1 MNELFGAPVNSI
13 AAVLAVIV
21 SVFGVGL
28 LFIAV
33 RNPILVR
40 MAFRNVRRR
49 LARSTLIIVG
59 LMLAT
64 AIISSSFTTGD
75 SVAFSIKSSAVE
87 DLRFLDEIIRIDDD
101 SEVWKGR
108 AIPEEFPETIF
119 QEVGPLLDADPDI
132 DGVMPVLGDPV
143 AVINFSSNQFEVN
156 GLLAGVDPTR
166 TAGFGTLRDGDGNLL
181 DLASLGPD
189 EVYVDQEGAEELG
202 TEDQPLQVGDVLG
215 VALGPGDLHQ
225 FTVKGIVD
233 GWYVKREFTEVVL
246 MIPLARAQE
255 LLDREGL
262 LSFILISNRGD
273 ELGGVALTSQILERF
288 GEHPALKDA
297 GLEVFDLKRD
307 IIDIA
312 NEVGSVFVSL
322 FTTFGLFGIGVGL
335 LLIFLI
341 FAMLAAE
348 RKGELGMSRAVGMQR
363 RHLVRLFIAEGAIYG
378 LGSAIV
384 GAISGIGLGYLL
396 VFVVS
401 GTFAGESEDF
411 SLTAHV
417 TPRSVLVSFLFG
429 SILTF
434 VTVIFASRR
443 ISRLNIVRAIRDIP
457 EPQLARAGKKT
468 LVWGIIV
475 TLLGVFVL
483 FLGFQAAQLT
493 TFGLGVS
500 FIPIGIAMILRWKG
514 VAQRWVL
521 TGTGLILLAY
531 WLLPPT
537 VINRIKEDWNQ
548 DFSIF
553 FVASALIVAGAVLVV
568 MNNANVVV
576 GLLNATLG
584 RVRRF
589 TPIVKSAVSYPM
601 RFGFRTGLSVA
612 MFAVV
617 VFSVTV
623 LILIIGGF
631 NKLLEDQERLA
642 GGYDV
647 IAFSHS
653 DLNPVTDL
661 ATAVEANPDLAF
673 VSRVNGKPSVG
684 TFRSI
689 FQAKGRLAEQSD
701 EHYSDTAITGVDDGF
716 VATNRFSIKLAAAEY
731 STDSGFDSA
740 AVWRDL
746 RDKPGLAVVNARLV
760 PLRNSFSFE
769 PPSDA
774 FRLDEVEG
782 LFLENETMD
791 PVEVTVIDQKS
802 ATTFPLTVIGV
813 LDDFASQGP
822 VPGGIY
828 TSTNTLEAQLPR
840 EVDATQFFFNV
851 QAGTETVDPANQIEK
866 AFFQNAMETLD
877 VAEFIEDVQAGNR
890 AFNNLL
896 IGFMLLGLVAGIIA
910 LGVISAR
917 AVVERLRQ
925 TGMMRAIGFSRR
937 MVQMSFLAESSFIAL
952 LGIALGLGFG
962 LITGINVVSDIRTD
976 EPNLPLVIP
985 WSQLALIGVGAYL
998 FSLLTTFLPAR
1009 QASRI
1014 APAEALRYE

>member
-1 MNELFGAPVNSI
+1 MDELFGAPVSVI

-21 SVFGVGL
+21 AVFGVML
-28 LFIAV
+28 LYIAL

-40 MAFRNVRRR
+40 MAFRSVWRRP
-49 LARSTLIIVG
+49 ARSALIIVG

-64 AIISSSFTTGD
+64 AIISSAFTTGD
-75 SVAFSIKSSAVE
+75 SVTFSIKSSAVE
-87 DLRFLDEIIRIDDD
+87 DLRSLDEIIRIDDD

-119 QEVGPLLDADPDI
+119 QEVGPQLEADPDI
-132 DGVMPVLGDPV
+132 DGVMPVLGEEV
-143 AVINFSSNQFEVN
+143 AIINFRSNQFEVN
-156 GLLAGVDPTR
+156 SLLVGVDPTR
-166 TAGFGTLRDGDGNLL
+166 TAGFGVLVDAQGNPI
-181 DLASLGPD
+181 DLASLGPN
-189 EVYVDQEGAEELG
+189 EVIIDQEGAEKI
-202 TEDQPLQVGDVLG
+202 QAQVGDTLG
-215 VALGPGDLHQ
+215 VALGPGDLHEV
-225 FTVKGIVD
+225 TVAATAD
-233 GWYVKREFTEVVL
+233 GWYVRRELTEVVL

-255 LLDREGL
+255 LLDRDGQI
-262 LSFILISNRGD
+262 SFILISNRGD
-273 ELGGVALTSQILERF
+273 ELGGVALTSRILERF
-288 GEHPALKDA
+288 GDLPALKDA

-307 IIDIA
+307 IIRIA
-312 NEVGSVFVSL
+312 NEVGSVFVSI

-341 FAMLAAE
+341 FSMLAAE

-363 RHLVRLFIAEGAIYG
+363 RHLMRLFMAEGTIYG
-378 LGSAIV
+378 LGSAMV
-384 GAISGIGLGYLL
+384 GAIIGVGLGYLL

-401 GTFAGESEDF
+401 GAFAQESEDF

-429 SILTF
+429 SIITF

-457 EPQLARAGKKT
+457 EPQQARAGKKA
-468 LVWGIIV
+468 LVWGII
-475 TLLGVFVL
+475 TSVFGAIVL
-483 FLGFQAAQLT
+483 FAGFQSAQLT
-493 TFGLGVS
+493 AFSLGVS
-500 FIPIGIAMILRWKG
+500 LIPIGIAMVLRWKG

-521 TGTGLILLAY
+521 TGTGLWLLAY
-531 WLLPPT
+531 WLLPLSVLDP
-537 VINRIKEDWNQ
+537 IKKDWNQ

-553 FVASALIVAGAVLVV
+553 FVSSALIVTGAVLVV

-576 GLLNATLG
+576 GLLDGTLG
-584 RVRRF
+584 RFRRL

-601 RFGFRTGLSVA
+601 RFSFRTGLSVA

-617 VFSVTV
+617 IFSVTV
-623 LILIIGGF
+623 ILVIIGGF
-631 NKLLEDQERLA
+631 NRLLEDQERLA

-661 ATAVEANPDLAF
+661 AAAVEANPELAF
-673 VSRVNGKPSVG
+673 VSRVDGKPSVG

-689 FQAKGRLAEQSD
+689 FQAKGRLAEQTD
-701 EHYSDTAITGVDDGF
+701 EDFLDTSVTGVDDGF
-716 VATNRFSIKLAAAEY
+716 VASNRFSIKLATPEY
-731 STDSGFDSA
+731 VTPSGFDSA
-740 AVWRDL
+740 AVWRSL

-760 PLRNSFSFE
+760 PLRNNFNFE
-769 PPSDA
+769 PPADA

-791 PVEVTVIDQKS
+791 PVEVRVLDQKGGTS
-802 ATTFPLTVIGV
+802 FSLTIIGV
-813 LDDFASQGP
+813 LDDFASLGP

-828 TSTNTLEAQLPR
+828 TSTNTLKAQLPR
-840 EVDATQFFFNV
+840 EVDSTQFFFNV
-851 QAGTETVDPANQIEK
+851 KPGTVDPAINIEA
-866 AFFQNAMETLD
+866 AFFQNAMDTLD
-877 VAEFIEDVQAGNR
+877 VADFIEDVQAGNR

-896 IGFMLLGLVAGIIA
+896 IGFMMLGLVAGIIA
-910 LGVISAR
+910 LGIISAR
-917 AVVERLRQ
+917 AVVERRRQ
-925 TGMMRAIGFSRR
+925 IGVMRAIGFSRR
-937 MVQMSFLAESSFIAL
+937 MVQLSFLGESSFIAL

-985 WSQLALIGVGAYL
+985 WGQLALIGVAAYL
-998 FSLLTTFLPAR
+998 FSLLTTYLPSR
-1009 QASRI
+1009 QAARI

>member
-1 MNELFGAPVNSI
+1 MDELFGAPVSVI

-21 SVFGVGL
+21 AVFGVVL
-28 LFIAV
+28 LYIAV

-40 MAFRNVRRR
+40 MAFRSVWRRP
-49 LARSTLIIVG
+49 ARSLLIIVG

-64 AIISSSFTTGD
+64 AIISSAFTTGD
-75 SVAFSIKSSAVE
+75 SVTFSIKSSAVA
-87 DLRFLDEIIRIDDD
+87 DLRFLDEVIRIDND
-101 SEVWKGR
+101 SEVWKGKT
-108 AIPEEFPETIF
+108 IPEEYSETIF
-119 QEVGPLLDADPDI
+119 QEIGPLLEADPDI
-132 DGVMPVLGDPV
+132 DGVMPVLSEEV
-143 AVINFSSNQFEVN
+143 AIISFRSNQFEVN
-156 GLLAGVDPTR
+156 SLLVGVDPTR
-166 TAGFGTLRDGDGNLL
+166 TAGFGTLLDAQGNQI
-181 DLASLGPD
+181 DLASLEPN
-189 EVYVDQEGAEELG
+189 EVIIDQEGAEEI
-202 TEDQPLQVGDVLG
+202 EARVGDVLG

-225 FTVKGIVD
+225 VTVAAIAE
-233 GWYVKREFTEVVL
+233 GWYVKSDLTEVVL
-246 MIPLARAQE
+246 MIPLDRAQE

-273 ELGGVALTSQILERF
+273 ELGGVALTSLILERF
-288 GEHPALKDA
+288 GDLPALKDG
-297 GLEVFDLKRD
+297 GLEVLDLKRE

-312 NEVGSVFVSL
+312 NEVGGVFVSL

-341 FAMLAAE
+341 FSMLAAE

-363 RHLVRLFIAEGAIYG
+363 RHLMRLFIAEGAIYG

-384 GAISGIGLGYLL
+384 GAIIGVGLGYLL

-401 GTFAGESEDF
+401 GIFAAESEDF

-429 SILTF
+429 TILTF

-468 LVWGIIV
+468 LVWGIIIAV
-475 TLLGVFVL
+475 FGVIVL
-483 FLGFQAAQLT
+483 FLGFQSAQLT
-493 TFGLGVS
+493 AFGLGVS

-531 WLLPPT
+531 WLLPPS
-537 VINRIKEDWNQ
+537 VIDRITEDWNQ

-553 FVASALIVAGAVLVV
+553 FVASALIVTGAVLVV
-568 MNNANVVV
+568 MNNANLVV

-589 TPIVKSAVSYPM
+589 TPIVKSAVAYPM
-601 RFGFRTGLSVA
+601 RFSFRTGLSVA

-623 LILIIGGF
+623 LMIIIGGF
-631 NKLLEDQERLA
+631 NRLLGDQERLA

-647 IAFSHS
+647 IAFSHN
-653 DLNPVTDL
+653 DLNPVADL
-661 ATAVEANPDLAF
+661 AAAVEANPELAF
-673 VSRVNGKPSVG
+673 VSRVDGKPSVG

-689 FQAKGRLAEQSD
+689 FQAKGRLAEQTD
-701 EHYSDTAITGVDDGF
+701 EDCLDTSITGVADDF
-716 VATNRFSIKLAAAEY
+716 VASNRFSIKLATAEY
-731 STDSGFDSA
+731 VTKSGFDSA
-740 AVWRDL
+740 RVWRDL
-746 RDKPGLAVVNARLV
+746 KNNLGLAVVNARLV
-760 PLRNSFSFE
+760 PLRNNFGFE
-769 PPSDA
+769 PPADA

-782 LFLENETMD
+782 LFLENQTMD
-791 PVEVTVIDQKS
+791 PVDVTVTDQKS
-802 ATTFPLTVIGV
+802 GTTFNLTVIGV

-822 VPGGIY
+822 MPRGIY
-828 TSTNTLEAQLPR
+828 TSTNTLEARLPR
-840 EVDATQFFFNV
+840 EVDATQFFFHT
-851 QAGTETVDPANQIEK
+851 QAGTEESAKKIEA
-866 AFFQNAMETLD
+866 AFFRNGMDTLD

-896 IGFMLLGLVAGIIA
+896 IGFMMLGLIAGIIA
-910 LGVISAR
+910 LGVISTR
-917 AVVERLRQ
+917 VVVERRRQ
-925 TGMMRAIGFSRR
+925 IGVMRAIGFSRR

-985 WSQLALIGVGAYL
+985 WGQLALIGVAAYL
-998 FSLLTTFLPAR
+998 FSLLTTYLPSR
-1009 QASRI
+1009 QAARI
-1014 APAEALRYE
+1014 APAEALRFE

>member
-1 MNELFGAPVNSI
+1 MDELFGAPVSVI

-21 SVFGVGL
+21 AAFGVVL
-28 LFIAV
+28 VYIAA

-40 MAFRNVRRR
+40 MAFRSVWRRP
-49 LARSTLIIVG
+49 ARSVLIIVG

-64 AIISSSFTTGD
+64 AIISSAFTTGD
-75 SVAFSIKSSAVE
+75 SVTFSIKSSAVK

-101 SEVWKGR
+101 SEVWKGK

-119 QEVGPLLDADPDI
+119 QEVGPLLEADPDV
-132 DGVMPVLGDPV
+132 DGVMPVLGEQV
-143 AVINFSSNQFEVN
+143 AIINLRSNQFEVN
-156 GLLAGVDPTR
+156 SLLVGVDPAR
-166 TAGFGTLRDGDGNLL
+166 TAGFGALL
-181 DLASLGPD
+181 DAQGNPIDVASLGPN
-189 EVYVDQEGAEELG
+189 EVIIDQEGAEEI
-202 TEDQPLQVGDVLG
+202 EAQVGDTLG
-215 VALGPGDLHQ
+215 MALGPGDLHQ
-225 FTVKGIVD
+225 VTVAAIAD
-233 GWYVKREFTEVVL
+233 GWYVRRELTEVVL

-273 ELGGVALTSQILERF
+273 ELGGVALTSQIVERF
-288 GEHPALKDA
+288 GDLPALKGA

-307 IIDIA
+307 IIDFA

-341 FAMLAAE
+341 FSMLAAE
-348 RKGELGMSRAVGMQR
+348 RKRELGMSRAVGMQR
-363 RHLVRLFIAEGAIYG
+363 RHLVRLFTAEGAMYG

-384 GAISGIGLGYLL
+384 GAIIGVGLAYLL

-401 GTFAGESEDF
+401 GAFASESEDF

-429 SILTF
+429 TILTF
-434 VTVIFASRR
+434 VTVIFASQG

-457 EPQLARAGKKT
+457 EPQLARAGRKT
-468 LVWGIIV
+468 LVWGIIITV
-475 TLLGVFVL
+475 LGVIIL
-483 FLGFQAAQLT
+483 FQGLQSAQLT
-493 TFGLGVS
+493 AFGLGVS
-500 FIPIGIAMILRWKG
+500 LIPIGIAMMLRWKG

-521 TGTGLILLAY
+521 TGTGLWLLAY
-531 WLLPPT
+531 WLLPPS
-537 VINRIKEDWNQ
+537 VYNLIREDWNQ

-553 FVASALIVAGAVLVV
+553 FLASALTVTGAVLVV

-601 RFGFRTGLSVA
+601 RFSFRTGLSVA

-623 LILIIGGF
+623 LIVITGGF

-647 IAFSHS
+647 IAFSQS
-653 DLNPVTDL
+653 DLNPVADL
-661 ATAVEANPDLAF
+661 AAAVEANPDLAF
-673 VSRVNGKPSVG
+673 VSRVDGGPSVG

-689 FQAKGRLAEQSD
+689 FQAKGRLAEQTD
-701 EHYSDTAITGVDDGF
+701 EDFLDSSITGIDDDF
-716 VATNRFSIKLAAAEY
+716 VASNRFSIKLATPEY
-731 STDSGFDSA
+731 VTPSGFDSA
-740 AVWRDL
+740 AVWRAL

-760 PLRNSFSFE
+760 PLRNSFAFDVS
-769 PPSDA
+769 SDT

-791 PVEVTVIDQKS
+791 PVDVTVTDQKS
-802 ATTFPLTVIGV
+802 GTTFNLTVIGV

-822 VPGGIY
+822 MPGGIY
-828 TSTNTLEAQLPR
+828 TSTNALEAQLPR
-840 EVDATQFFFNV
+840 EVAATQFFFHTE
-851 QAGTETVDPANQIEK
+851 AGTEDPATKIEA
-866 AFFQNAMETLD
+866 AFFQNGMDTLD

-910 LGVISAR
+910 LGVISTR
-917 AVVERLRQ
+917 AVVERRRQ
-925 TGMMRAIGFSRR
+925 IGMMRAIGFSRR

-952 LGIALGLGFG
+952 LSIALGLGFG
-962 LITGINVVSDIRTD
+962 LIMGINVVSDIRTD
-976 EPNLPLVIP
+976 EPNIPLVIP
-985 WSQLALIGVGAYL
+985 WGQLALIGVGAYF
-998 FSLLTTFLPAR
+998 FSLLTTYLPSR
-1009 QASRI
+1009 QAARI
-1014 APAEALRYE
+1014 APADALRYD

>member
-1 MNELFGAPVNSI
+1 MDELFGASVNVI

-21 SVFGVGL
+21 AVFGVVL
-28 LFIAV
+28 LYIAV

-40 MAFRNVRRR
+40 MAFRSVWRRP
-49 LARSTLIIVG
+49 ARSALIIVG

-64 AIISSSFTTGD
+64 AIISSAFTTGD
-75 SVAFSIKSSAVE
+75 SVTFSIKSSAVE
-87 DLRFLDEIIRIDDD
+87 DLRSLDEVIRIDDD
-101 SEVWKGR
+101 SEVWKGK

-119 QEVGPLLDADPDI
+119 QEVGPLLEADPDI
-132 DGVMPVLGDPV
+132 DGVMPVLGEEV
-143 AVINFSSNQFEVN
+143 AIINTRSNQFDVN
-156 GLLAGVDPTR
+156 SLLVGVDPTR
-166 TAGFGTLRDGDGNLL
+166 TAGFGTLVDAQGNPI
-181 DLASLGPD
+181 DLASLGPN
-189 EVYVDQEGAEELG
+189 EVIIDQEGAEKIKAK
-202 TEDQPLQVGDVLG
+202 VGDTLG

-225 FTVKGIVD
+225 VTVAAIAD
-233 GWYVKREFTEVVL
+233 GWYVRRELTEVVL

-273 ELGGVALTSQILERF
+273 DLGGVALTSRILERF
-288 GEHPALKDA
+288 GDLPALKDA

-307 IIDIA
+307 IIRIA
-312 NEVGSVFVSL
+312 NEVGSVFVSI

-341 FAMLAAE
+341 FSMLAAE

-363 RHLVRLFIAEGAIYG
+363 RHLVRLFMVEGTIYG

-384 GAISGIGLGYLL
+384 GAIIGVGLGYLL

-401 GTFAGESEDF
+401 GAFAQESEDF

-417 TPRSVLVSFLFG
+417 TPRSVLVAFLFG
-429 SILTF
+429 SIITF

-457 EPQLARAGKKT
+457 EPQQARAGKKA
-468 LVWGIIV
+468 LVWGIIISVFGVIILV
-475 TLLGVFVL
+475 T
-483 FLGFQAAQLT
+483 GFQSAQLT
-493 TFGLGVS
+493 AFSLGVS
-500 FIPIGIAMILRWKG
+500 LIPIGIAMVLRWKG

-521 TGTGLILLAY
+521 TGTGLWLLIY
-531 WLLPPT
+531 WLLPLSVLDP
-537 VINRIKEDWNQ
+537 IKEDWNQ

-553 FVASALIVAGAVLVV
+553 FVSSALIVTGAVLVV

-584 RVRRF
+584 RFRRL

-601 RFGFRTGLSVA
+601 RFSFRTGLSVA

-617 VFSVTV
+617 IFSVTV
-623 LILIIGGF
+623 ILVIIGGF
-631 NKLLEDQERLA
+631 NRLLEDQERLA

-661 ATAVEANPDLAF
+661 AAAVEANPKLAF
-673 VSRVNGKPSVG
+673 VSRVDGKPSVG
-684 TFRSI
+684 TFRSV
-689 FQAKGRLAEQSD
+689 FQAKGRLAEQTD
-701 EHYSDTAITGVDDGF
+701 EDFLDTSITGVDDGF
-716 VATNRFSIKLAAAEY
+716 VASNRFSIKLATPEY
-731 STDSGFDSA
+731 VIPSGFDSS
-740 AVWRDL
+740 AVWRSL
-746 RDKPGLAVVNARLV
+746 RDKRGLAVVNARLV
-760 PLRNSFSFE
+760 PLRNNFNFE
-769 PPSDA
+769 PPADA
-774 FRLDEVEG
+774 FRLVEVEG

-791 PVEVTVIDQKS
+791 PVEVTVLDQKS
-802 ATTFPLTVIGV
+802 GTSFSLTIIGV
-813 LDDFASQGP
+813 LDDFASLGP

-828 TSTNTLEAQLPR
+828 TSVNTLKAELPR
-840 EVDATQFFFNV
+840 EVDSTQFFFNV
-851 QAGTETVDPANQIEK
+851 KPGTKDPAINIEA
-866 AFFQNAMETLD
+866 AFFQNAMDTLD
-877 VAEFIEDVQAGNR
+877 VADFIEDVQAGNR

-896 IGFMLLGLVAGIIA
+896 IGFMMLGLVAGIIA
-910 LGVISAR
+910 LGIISAR
-917 AVVERLRQ
+917 AVVERRRQ
-925 TGMMRAIGFSRR
+925 IGVMRAIGFSRR
-937 MVQMSFLAESSFIAL
+937 MVQLSFLGESSFIAL

-985 WSQLALIGVGAYL
+985 WGQLVLIGVAAYL
-998 FSLLTTFLPAR
+998 FSLLTTYLPSR
-1009 QASRI
+1009 QAARI